1 MDAALIYTR
10 LTDILQDVF
19 DDESITATPE
29 LTAKDVDEWDSL
41 AHIRLML
48 TIEQAFKV
56 KFSTSELGRFQNVG
70 ELATLIEKRAQ

>member
-1 MDAALIYTR
+1 MDETQIYTR
-10 LTDILQDVF
+10 LTGIFHDVF

-29 LTAKDVDEWDSL
+29 LTAKDVEEWDSL

-56 KFSTSELGRFQNVG
+56 KFSTSELGRVQNVG
-70 ELATLIEKRAQ
+70 DLAKLIGKRAP